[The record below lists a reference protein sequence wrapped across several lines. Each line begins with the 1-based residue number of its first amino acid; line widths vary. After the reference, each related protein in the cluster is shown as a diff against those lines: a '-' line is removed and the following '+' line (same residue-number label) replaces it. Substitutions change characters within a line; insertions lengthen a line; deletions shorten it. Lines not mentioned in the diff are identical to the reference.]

1 MNESTDFKLF
11 KEIIRK
17 LKKQICIV
25 LLVEGGTK
33 PQLEP
38 DALSDIYY
46 ANLKKKVWAKTC
58 YQKSIVLVLV
68 PKL

>member
-11 KEIIRK
+11 KEIIKK

-33 PQLEP
+33 PRLEP

-46 ANLKKKVWAKTC
+46 ANLKKRFGQKHVIKKV
-58 YQKSIVLVLV
+58 
-68 PKL
+68 